1 MNGNGF
7 KFFLGQLVSLA
18 ANPLETGTVIGRAEY
33 QNNENNYLVRYR
45 ASDGRV
51 VEQWW
56 GESAFQ

>member
-1 MNGNGF
+1 MNEF
-7 KFFLGQLVSLA
+7 KFSLGQLVSLA
-18 ANPLETGTVIGRAEY
+18 ANSLETGNVIGRAEY

-45 ASDGRV
+45 AADGRV